1 MSAASPKGQ
10 PPLDGFDD
18 LDADLSDLLGS
29 AFRPVNWLTLT
40 GEEAA
45 EAWEDLDSWVDW
57 LRHEYGLPA
66 GIIPPCW
73 HLHPELLWELSALQ
87 RAWLTNY
94 DPQHNADGPLTW
106 HRQYA
111 EARDRLREWTTT
123 AGCKLDRH
131 RRTRQ
136 TSWPGEAPQPEII
149 DEVIANRTES
159 FRAHVRADIAQR
171 TLIPGEP
178 AA

>member
-1 MSAASPKGQ
+1 MSAPPRSGQ
-10 PPLDGFDD
+10 EPLDGFDD
-18 LDADLSDLLGS
+18 LDSEISDLLGG

-40 GEEAA
+40 ADEAA
-45 EAWEDLDSWVDW
+45 DAWEDLDSWVDW

-66 GIIPPCW
+66 GTIPPCW
-73 HLHPELLWELSALQ
+73 HLHPELVWELSALQ

-94 DPQHNADGPLTW
+94 DPQHNADGPLSW
-106 HRQYA
+106 HRLYA

-136 TSWPGEAPQPEII
+136 TSWPGEPRQPDIV
-149 DEVIANRTES
+149 DETIADRGAS
-159 FRAHVRADIAQR
+159 FRAHVRDDIAQR
-171 TLIPGEP
+171 THIVSDPRG
-178 AA
+178 